1 TGKDFIIV
9 TPGIRPLAGEKSLTD
24 DQKRV
29 MTPGVALKK
38 GADYI
43 VVGRPII
50 EAPDP
55 VGAVKAI
62 LQEITTE
69 KTR

>member
-1 TGKDFIIV
+1 MA
-9 TPGIRPLAGEKSLTD
+9 PGE
-24 DQKRV
+24 
-29 MTPGVALKK
+29 ALRK

-62 LQEITTE
+62 LQEM
-69 KTR
+69 KKWS